1 MNTEELAG
9 IPGWIQR
16 EVVERRIPSLFAE
29 LASAVQNNAN
39 GGRQALEPQRSQ
51 LLEAIESVSQNAL
64 TDAQAR
70 LLNEKIVLLPHL
82 GRRGVEEV
90 EGILFRNSLDAA
102 TAAQEINR
110 ISSEIQ
116 SGVDRGMQIRAA
128 LAGLV
133 SPSDLPS
140 DEVLI
145 RIVFDNAASM
155 SNIKDFKKWANEW
168 HDIGRGL
175 AMAVD
180 EAPEDIRIVGAE
192 TGSIIIT
199 LATTIAIA
207 RIASGVILKALEVAE
222 KVQGIRK
229 LELEIQA
236 LKLSN
241 DQAALALKNQ
251 AEDERRSGL
260 ANISE
265 LVSAELKLDGEK
277 ITALDKSVT
286 KLLAFLEKGGSVDM
300 VLPPALLEGAG
311 DDGAERLT
319 QNVERIRELERDA
332 KLLPHLASNDE
343 PT

>member
-1 MNTEELAG
+1 
-9 IPGWIQR
+9 
-16 EVVERRIPSLFAE
+16 
-29 LASAVQNNAN
+29 
-39 GGRQALEPQRSQ
+39 
-51 LLEAIESVSQNAL
+51 
-64 TDAQAR
+64 
-70 LLNEKIVLLPHL
+70 
-82 GRRGVEEV
+82 
-90 EGILFRNSLDAA
+90 
-102 TAAQEINR
+102 
-110 ISSEIQ
+110 
-116 SGVDRGMQIRAA
+116 
-128 LAGLV
+128 
-133 SPSDLPS
+133 
-140 DEVLI
+140 
-145 RIVFDNAASM
+145 
-155 SNIKDFKKWANEW
+155 
-168 HDIGRGL
+168 
-175 AMAVD
+175 
-180 EAPEDIRIVGAE
+180 
-192 TGSIIIT
+192 
-199 LATTIAIA
+199 
-207 RIASGVILKALEVAE
+207 VILKALEVAE